1 MGLFRDYEIQLWTLQ
16 DEFLTVLKPYG
27 VENKY
32 FINQPEM
39 KLNIDGTQEFTG
51 EIPMY
56 IYRDTERVENPVWY
70 NVEQGIIITDLS
82 KIKIIFCKH
91 EEDEKV
97 FEFLI
102 TKLEERHTDDNLY
115 CKITCEGLAFHEL
128 GKIGYKV
135 SLTAEDFYAE
145 DEKLFSENGTSAHP
159 TLQYWLDHFIKPWND
174 EEAVRHLNQ
183 WYYIV
188 DMDWSSYSQLEGGDA
203 RAVDKV
209 YEEPYTSSWE
219 LGDNIILSRDVKIA
233 QEKERLVDL
242 KESNYY
248 NLTQDLAKS
257 FDIFCRYEYEHDSNY
272 YITARKIIFYNNF
285 SKEKIETEEGIESL
299 YLNISYPYE
308 TSEITRETDST
319 DLVTKMFVQE
329 TEYEYSDSNVSTI
342 VNAEANKTKEDYLL
356 NFDYLKVVKGIT
368 SDQEERIA
376 VYEAKVRTL
385 NEQIIDLQKEIF
397 AKEEQLPEKRA
408 ALTFHTNAALLDQE
422 RLSAADALEAELT
435 RRDGTDD
442 GYITISQSNPKT
454 ATLLKEDQENYY
466 YINISEQG
474 INPSSLHIYK
484 TRSYSGNTLSDE
496 LSGYVLKYD
505 EFNNLVKV
513 ENIYIPAPQQ
523 SEEPTGSE
531 SNEEGDT
538 TPAKVSLSRIVYL
551 TYEYSPKLYYQEVA
565 NIWATRLENDTTK
578 KEELQ
583 KWIQDTEREL
593 KNEKNTEATLFKQ
606 LEDERKNFQLLM
618 GAALREGYWQP
629 EDYKDYGDRYVDN
642 IKSQTNKG
650 KGQSGY
656 TQFVWDDDL
665 FDDEQPLFYEVGAQ
679 EEKVYYP
686 CLNLKNMLGDIQE
699 HLNELSLCFFSYEQ
713 PDYENYGKMRFFSVN
728 SQCQI
733 AHVKNI
739 VSEDHGISTILLVN
753 GAESLTDKEIEIM
766 KTYEAH
772 AFLGKVTPILDGNE
786 VKYDVK
792 KWYPPKA
799 AEGDEEV
806 YLDENNWL
814 KTVSNYVRV
823 YPRIKVNSLYLKNT
837 SDELSV
843 RLNNQNLVN
852 FEDYYTLIKTT
863 RKNEENTSDYFITI
877 DPYSFLKNYNIEANI
892 GSQDIDVRFTI
903 SNADTAIYLDALKVL
918 KENAYPKVSYSVNF
932 NAIDKDFI
940 KHSYDYLAC
949 IANINDVDLKFKDVQ
964 GYIAELTLD
973 LNQPE
978 NDNGEVK
985 NYKAKFEDLFS
996 TIVAQTESMK
1006 KNEHV
1011 MDVAANVFFNDTI
1024 APDVVQNSLRN
1035 IDLNYEFNRGSLTI
1049 NEEEG
1054 IWAKSD
1060 GGVVAIRGGGIF
1072 TATQQDANGNW
1083 VWNTGILPSGINA
1096 DLITTGQLDTNLI
1109 RIFSGDNIRFQWYG
1123 DGLYAYKTLADDQ
1136 VLMEALNDN
1145 VTLEKKFMTNG
1156 TLDDADMKQFVVHN
1170 GQGIFLVAQPGAKV
1184 LNEAKNDLRQINNE
1198 IKRVE
1203 ISWDGLKLRNWNND
1217 EVFFADPDTGNLNLK
1232 GAVEA
1237 TEFKTYMTDGFG
1249 FIKINNEEGIQVVNN
1264 DNTQSFVASYD
1275 GVQMTGRVV
1284 ANSGQFGPW
1293 LINENESIIYDPENT
1308 HNKQLGKKNIIYFG
1322 KDGLSFSDIL
1332 KIETGSAIDEQ
1343 NVEHYIMKQ
1352 FYIGNPIDNETDTE
1366 ETNYMMRIKNIKVS
1380 DTEHKYPPLYTL
1392 EFGDSFSFGK
1402 NFILPR
1408 ENGGTGLTTGA
1419 YYRYTV
1425 GTDNTKWDDEIADY
1439 CNSITNPAPG
1449 DLIVFSSNQYIEQQS
1464 SETQISP
1471 IDVDTNIGTQYG
1483 QVTYLESENGTWQ
1496 RNASSISS
1504 VIYYFKNYHNFDASI
1519 SRWNVNNWNNDT
1531 AYPPGWG
1538 RVGTGRYPQ
1547 DRCAL
1552 FIKFTCPIEADGY
1565 NDKIKII
1572 FSFRTCFENNLPDS
1586 QMGTTKWNMTS
1597 YNRETLVDQRIFLDL
1612 YEYESDY
1619 NSRNDI
1625 SVWKAASSSKQGTTP
1640 LATGIYNMSGHE
1652 GDRPRTVTSTNPLYY
1667 TSEAYLDML
1676 PGKSLEGNKDYVII
1690 FYNYNTDSLV
1700 YVQQGTTDINQSQ
1713 YNPQIVL
1720 GHGTAPTI
1728 TFTPKI
1734 YIYSDFQW
1742 KQFGV

>member
-56 IYRDTERVENPVWY
+56 IYRDTERVENPIWY

-128 GKIGYKV
+128 GKIGYKI
-135 SLTAEDFYAE
+135 SLTAQDFYEE
-145 DEKLFSENGTSAHP
+145 DETLFSENGTSAHP

-174 EEAVRHLNQ
+174 EESVRHLNQ

-319 DLVTKMFVQE
+319 DLITKMFVQE
-329 TEYEYSDSNVSTI
+329 TEYEYSDSNISTI
-342 VNAEANKTKEDYLL
+342 ANAEANKTKEDYLL

-385 NEQIIDLQKEIF
+385 NEQLIDLQKEIL

-454 ATLLKEDQENYY
+454 ATLLKEEQENYY

-523 SEEPTGSE
+523 SEEPAGSE
-531 SNEEGDT
+531 SNEEENT

-565 NIWATRLENDTTK
+565 NIWATRLENDTAK

-583 KWIQDTEREL
+583 TLIRIMEL
-593 KNEKNTEATLFKQ
+593 ELEHDKTIEDILLKR

-642 IKSQTNKG
+642 IKSQSDKG

-665 FDDEQPLFYEVGAQ
+665 FDDEQPLFYKVGAQ
-679 EEKVYYP
+679 EETAYYP
-686 CLNLKNMLGDIQE
+686 CLNLEKNMLGDIQN

-713 PDYENYGKMRFFSVN
+713 PDYKNYGKMRFFSIN

-733 AHVKNI
+733 AHVRSI
-739 VSEDHGISTILLVN
+739 SSEDDDVSTVLLIN
-753 GAESLTDKEIEIM
+753 GAESLTDEEIEIM

-772 AFLGKVTPILDGNE
+772 AFLGKVTPILEGNK
-786 VKYDVK
+786 VTYDVE

-799 AEGDEEV
+799 AEGAEET
-806 YLDENNWL
+806 YLDAPNWL
-814 KTVSNYVRV
+814 NNVRSYVRV
-823 YPRIKVNSLYLKNT
+823 YPRIRINSLYLKNT

-863 RKNEENTSDYFITI
+863 RKNEESTSNYFITI
-877 DPYSFLKNYNIEANI
+877 DPYSFLKNYNTKAANI
-892 GSQDIDVRFTI
+892 GDQDVDVRFTI

-1035 IDLNYEFNRGSLTI
+1035 VDLNYEFNRGNLTI

-1072 TATQQDANGNW
+1072 TATEQDANGNW

-1136 VLMEALNDN
+1136 VLMSALDKN
-1145 VTLEKKFMTNG
+1145 TELEKNFMTDG
-1156 TLDDADMKQFVVHN
+1156 ILDDADMKQFVVHN

-1184 LNEAKNDLRQINNE
+1184 LNETKDGLRQIDNE

-1217 EVFFADPDTGNLNLK
+1217 EVFSADPDTGNLIITGTFRATGLLINSSDDFYSVDEYLNNVTISTLQGQIEMTVK
-1232 GAVEA
+1232 DKVAEA
-1237 TEFKTYMTDGFG
+1237 TTSFIQTAEEIQQTVTDL
-1249 FIKINNEEGIQVVNN
+1249 NNNV
-1264 DNTQSFVASYD
+1264 SSYL
-1275 GVQMTGRVV
+1275 TFS
-1284 ANSGQFGPW
+1284 N
-1293 LINENESIIYDPENT
+1293 
-1308 HNKQLGKKNIIYFG
+1308 
-1322 KDGLSFSDIL
+1322 DGLRIGKSDSTFNIT
-1332 KIETGSAIDEQ
+1332 ITNEAID
-1343 NVEHYIMKQ
+1343 
-1352 FYIGNPIDNETDTE
+1352 FYDDTNRVAFLNNNQLDITQAEIHQRLIIDRFTLEPTTIGNL
-1366 ETNYMMRIKNIKVS
+1366 
-1380 DTEHKYPPLYTL
+1380 HHL
-1392 EFGDSFSFGK
+1392 
-1402 NFILPR
+1402 
-1408 ENGGTGLTTGA
+1408 
-1419 YYRYTV
+1419 
-1425 GTDNTKWDDEIADY
+1425 
-1439 CNSITNPAPG
+1439 
-1449 DLIVFSSNQYIEQQS
+1449 
-1464 SETQISP
+1464 
-1471 IDVDTNIGTQYG
+1471 
-1483 QVTYLESENGTWQ
+1483 
-1496 RNASSISS
+1496 
-1504 VIYYFKNYHNFDASI
+1504 
-1519 SRWNVNNWNNDT
+1519 
-1531 AYPPGWG
+1531 
-1538 RVGTGRYPQ
+1538 
-1547 DRCAL
+1547 
-1552 FIKFTCPIEADGY
+1552 
-1565 NDKIKII
+1565 
-1572 FSFRTCFENNLPDS
+1572 
-1586 QMGTTKWNMTS
+1586 
-1597 YNRETLVDQRIFLDL
+1597 
-1612 YEYESDY
+1612 
-1619 NSRNDI
+1619 
-1625 SVWKAASSSKQGTTP
+1625 
-1640 LATGIYNMSGHE
+1640 
-1652 GDRPRTVTSTNPLYY
+1652 
-1667 TSEAYLDML
+1667 
-1676 PGKSLEGNKDYVII
+1676 
-1690 FYNYNTDSLV
+1690 SLV
-1700 YVQQGTTDINQSQ
+1700 YN
-1713 YNPQIVL
+1713 
-1720 GHGTAPTI
+1720 
-1728 TFTPKI
+1728 K
-1734 YIYSDFQW
+1734 
-1742 KQFGV
+1742 

>member
-56 IYRDTERVENPVWY
+56 IYRNTERVENPVWY

-135 SLTAEDFYAE
+135 SLTAEDFYEE
-145 DEKLFSENGTSAHP
+145 DKKLFSENGISAHP

-285 SKEKIETEEGIESL
+285 SKEKIEIEEGIESL

-319 DLVTKMFVQE
+319 DLITKMFVQE
-329 TEYEYSDSNVSTI
+329 TEYEYSDSNISTI
-342 VNAEANKTKEDYLL
+342 ANAEANKTKEDYLL

-376 VYEAKVRTL
+376 VYEAKVRIL
-385 NEQIIDLQKEIF
+385 NEQLIDLQKEIF

-422 RLSAADALEAELT
+422 RLSAADTLEAELT

-484 TRSYSGNTLSDE
+484 TRSYSENKLSDE

-565 NIWATRLENDTTK
+565 NIWATRLENDTDK

-583 KWIQDTEREL
+583 TWIRIMELELEHDKIIEDTL
-593 KNEKNTEATLFKQ
+593 LKQ

-753 GAESLTDKEIEIM
+753 GAESLTDEEINFM
-766 KTYEAH
+766 KGPNAH
-772 AFLGKVTPILDGNE
+772 AFLGKVTPILKGNE
-786 VKYDVK
+786 VEYKVD
-792 KWYPPKA
+792 KWYPSKA
-799 AEGDEEV
+799 AEGAEER
-806 YLDENNWL
+806 YLDASNWL
-814 KTVSNYVRV
+814 NNVSNYVRV
-823 YPRIKVNSLYLKNT
+823 YPRIRVNSLYLKNT

-863 RKNEENTSDYFITI
+863 RKNEENTSNYFITI
-877 DPYSFLKNYNIEANI
+877 DPYSFLKNYNTEANI
-892 GSQDIDVRFTI
+892 GSQDVDIRFTI

-1035 IDLNYEFNRGSLTI
+1035 IDLNYEFNRGNLTI

-1123 DGLYAYKTLADDQ
+1123 DGLYAYKTLADDP

-1145 VTLEKKFMTNG
+1145 TTLEKKFMTNG

-1237 TEFKTYMTDGFG
+1237 TEFKTYMTDGLEG
-1249 FIKINNEEGIQVVNN
+1249 FIKINNEEGIQVVNS
-1264 DNTQSFVASYD
+1264 DQTQSFVASYD

-1293 LINENESIIYDPENT
+1293 LINENESIIYDPEIT
-1308 HNKQLGKKNIIYFG
+1308 DNKQLGDNNIIYFG
-1322 KDGLSFSDIL
+1322 KDGLSFSDVL
-1332 KIETGSAIDEQ
+1332 KIETGSAVDEQ
-1343 NVEHYIMKQ
+1343 KIEHYIMKQ
-1352 FYIGNPIDNETDTE
+1352 FYIGNPIDGETSDE
-1366 ETNYMMRIKNIKVS
+1366 NTNYVMRIKNINVEDS
-1380 DTEHKYPPLYTL
+1380 TSYYPPSYML
-1392 EFGDSFSFGK
+1392 EFGSNFSFGK
-1402 NFILPR
+1402 NFILSR
-1408 ENGGTGLTTGA
+1408 ENGGTGSTTGA
-1419 YYRYTV
+1419 YYRYV
-1425 GTDNTKWDDEIADY
+1425 VSANSAQWEDEITNY
-1439 CNSITNPAPG
+1439 YNSISNPAPG
-1449 DLIVFSSNQYIEQQS
+1449 DIIVFSSNQDITTS
-1464 SETQISP
+1464 SNNLFEASGTIINLNVSNGKVDAVETENSTSLNWHNYAYNNKDRLYNFTLQH
-1471 IDVDTNIGTQYG
+1471 DN
-1483 QVTYLESENGTWQ
+1483 VT
-1496 RNASSISS
+1496 
-1504 VIYYFKNYHNFDASI
+1504 F
-1519 SRWNVNNWNNDT
+1519 SRWNINDWGYNRT
-1531 AYPPGWG
+1531 KNGSTIYPSGWS
-1538 RVGTGRYPQ
+1538 RVGCGYTTTSK
-1547 DRCAL
+1547 CATFIL
-1552 FIKFTCPIEADGY
+1552 FKY
-1565 NDKIKII
+1565 NGESSYTSANGKIAIT
-1572 FSFRTCFENNLPDS
+1572 FSFRTCFENNRKDS
-1586 QMGTTKWNMTS
+1586 
-1597 YNRETLVDQRIFLDL
+1597 YREPFNQINADLTALADQRIFMNI
-1612 YEYESDY
+1612 YEY
-1619 NSRNDI
+1619 NDTY
-1625 SVWKAASSSKQGTTP
+1625 TTNYSTWSGGDAEP
-1640 LATGIYNMSGHE
+1640 LATGIYNMTGNE
-1652 GDRPRTVTSTNPLYY
+1652 GARPYAVKEDDPKYYTVT
-1667 TSEAYLDML
+1667 AYLDML
-1676 PGKSLEGNKDYVII
+1676 PNKKLENNRNYVII
-1690 FYNYNTDSLV
+1690 FYNPNLNSLV
-1700 YVQQGTTDINQSQ
+1700 YIQQEKADSQ
-1713 YNPQIVL
+1713 YDPSINFNGSTPAGQ
-1720 GHGTAPTI
+1720 H
-1728 TFTPKI
+1728 FTPRI

>member
-174 EEAVRHLNQ
+174 EESVRHLNQ

-203 RAVDKV
+203 RAVDKI

-454 ATLLKEDQENYY
+454 ATLLKEEQENYY

-523 SEEPTGSE
+523 SEEPAGSE
-531 SNEEGDT
+531 SNEEEDT

-565 NIWATRLENDTTK
+565 NIWATRLENDTAKK
-578 KEELQ
+578 KELQTLIHVMEVELEHD
-583 KWIQDTEREL
+583 KVIEDIL
-593 KNEKNTEATLFKQ
+593 LKQ
-606 LEDERKNFQLLM
+606 LEDERKSFQLLM

-642 IKSQTNKG
+642 IKSQSDEG

-665 FDDEQPLFYEVGAQ
+665 FDDEQPLFYKVGAQ
-679 EEKVYYP
+679 EETAYYP
-686 CLNLKNMLGDIQE
+686 CLNLENILGQIQG

-713 PDYENYGKMRFFSVN
+713 SDYGNYGKMRFFSVN

-733 AHVKNI
+733 AHVRSISSENDD
-739 VSEDHGISTILLVN
+739 VSTVLLIN
-753 GAESLTDKEIEIM
+753 GAESLTNEEINFM
-766 KTYEAH
+766 KTSAAH
-772 AFLGKVTPILDGNE
+772 AFLGKVTPILDGNK

-792 KWYPPKA
+792 KWYPKKA
-799 AEGDEEV
+799 AEGEEEE
-806 YLDENNWL
+806 YLDTPNWL
-814 KTVSNYVRV
+814 NNVSSYVRV

-863 RKNEENTSDYFITI
+863 RKNEESTSNYFITI
-877 DPYSFLKNYNIEANI
+877 DPYSFLKYYNTKAANI
-892 GSQDIDVRFTI
+892 RDQNVDVRFTI

-1024 APDVVQNSLRN
+1024 APDVVQDSLRN

-1072 TATQQDANGNW
+1072 TATEQDANGNW

-1136 VLMEALNDN
+1136 VLMSALDKN
-1145 VTLEKKFMTNG
+1145 TELEKNFMVDG
-1156 TLDDADMKQFVVHN
+1156 ILEDADMNQYVVHN
-1170 GQGIFLVAQPGAKV
+1170 GQGIFLVAAPGAKV
-1184 LNEAKNDLRQINNE
+1184 LNEAKNDLRQINND

-1203 ISWDGLKLRNWNND
+1203 ISWDGFKLRNWNNE
-1217 EVFFADPDTGNLNLK
+1217 EVFFADPDTGNLTLK
-1232 GAVEA
+1232 GTIFADAIYIGNNKQTLDDHISNV
-1237 TEFKTYMTDGFG
+1237 TFSTLDGN
-1249 FIKINNEEGIQVVNN
+1249 IEGIVSKS
-1264 DNTQSFVASYD
+1264 DSFSRLTQSFNDIQGIIS
-1275 GVQMTGRVV
+1275 
-1284 ANSGQFGPW
+1284 NSGV
-1293 LINENESIIYDPENT
+1293 ET
-1308 HNKQLGKKNIIYFG
+1308 YFSLTG
-1322 KDGLSFSDIL
+1322 EGL
-1332 KIETGSAIDEQ
+1332 KIGKNDQPFSVLLSNTSLDFQQ
-1343 NVEHYIMKQ
+1343 NDKTIASLSNNLLDITRAKISTQ
-1352 FYIGNPIDNETDTE
+1352 LIIDNFTWE
-1366 ETNYMMRIKNIKVS
+1366 
-1380 DTEHKYPPLYTL
+1380 P
-1392 EFGDSFSFGK
+1392 
-1402 NFILPR
+1402 
-1408 ENGGTGLTTGA
+1408 
-1419 YYRYTV
+1419 
-1425 GTDNTKWDDEIADY
+1425 
-1439 CNSITNPAPG
+1439 
-1449 DLIVFSSNQYIEQQS
+1449 IVSSNEHH
-1464 SETQISP
+1464 
-1471 IDVDTNIGTQYG
+1471 
-1483 QVTYLESENGTWQ
+1483 L
-1496 RNASSISS
+1496 
-1504 VIYYFKNYHNFDASI
+1504 
-1519 SRWNVNNWNNDT
+1519 
-1531 AYPPGWG
+1531 
-1538 RVGTGRYPQ
+1538 
-1547 DRCAL
+1547 L
-1552 FIKFTCPIEADGY
+1552 
-1565 NDKIKII
+1565 
-1572 FSFRTCFENNLPDS
+1572 L
-1586 QMGTTKWNMTS
+1586 
-1597 YNRETLVDQRIFLDL
+1597 
-1612 YEYESDY
+1612 
-1619 NSRNDI
+1619 
-1625 SVWKAASSSKQGTTP
+1625 
-1640 LATGIYNMSGHE
+1640 IYN
-1652 GDRPRTVTSTNPLYY
+1652 N
-1667 TSEAYLDML
+1667 
-1676 PGKSLEGNKDYVII
+1676 N
-1690 FYNYNTDSLV
+1690 
-1700 YVQQGTTDINQSQ
+1700 
-1713 YNPQIVL
+1713 
-1720 GHGTAPTI
+1720 
-1728 TFTPKI
+1728 
-1734 YIYSDFQW
+1734 
-1742 KQFGV
+1742 